1 MAAIVLTHGAITNS
15 EQADFGSYPV
25 ANSLPY
31 QRIKQMV
38 ND

>member
-1 MAAIVLTHGAITNS
+1 VLTHGAITNS
-15 EQADFGSYPV
+15 KQADFGVNSV

-31 QRIKQMV
+31 QRIKQLV